1 MKRLFF
7 CLMILAVWVM
17 PVQADYSFTFVCRSD
32 TLQQVVPG
40 GVAVYYFTL
49 SNTGT
54 EPDVYLFDCRVLQ
67 EVAGWSAIYCLR
79 GRCVEPGVPM
89 FDSLAPGEV
98 DTTIDITVFTT
109 NTEGEEVIQMTVTS
123 QGDPSQVSSIKTYT
137 RVSCGVEEG
146 VTYLERKPLPG
157 LMFDYAGR
165 RVRTV
170 LTPGVYFV
178 RQDSGVG
185 FKKVVVLR

>member
-1 MKRLFF
+1 MKKLFF
-7 CLMILAVWVM
+7 CLMILAGWVM

-67 EVAGWSAIYCLR
+67 EVPGWSVIYCLR

-109 NTEGEEVIQMTVTS
+109 NTEGEAVIQMTVTS
-123 QGDPSQVSSIKTYT
+123 QGDPSQVSSIKTHT
-137 RVSCGVEEG
+137 RVSCGVEER
-146 VTYLERKPLPG
+146 VTYLERKPMHN

-165 RVRTV
+165 RVRTA

-178 RQDSGVG
+178 GRDAGAG
-185 FKKVVVLR
+185 FKKIVVLR